1 MLQRCLRRSP
11 ASEAGS
17 SSGCRLRQHRF
28 GKDHAVSLR
37 AGVTFEQ
44 FVHRG
49 DGFLPGLIGVRFT
62 ALAEGR
68 VEAELDIRAELLAP
82 NGYLHAA
89 AVIALADTACGYG
102 CLAHLPAGAENFTTI
117 ELKSNFLGT
126 ARAGTIACAATPVH
140 LGNATQVWD
149 ALVSDRATGKK
160 IALFRCTQM
169 VLWPRNK

>member
-1 MLQRCLRRSP
+1 MTLRP
-11 ASEAGS
+11 
-17 SSGCRLRQHRF
+17 
-28 GKDHAVSLR
+28 
-37 AGVTFEQ
+37 GVTLDKFA
-44 FVHRG
+44 HRG

-62 ALAEGR
+62 ALTETG

-89 AVIALADTACGYG
+89 SVIALADTACGYG
-102 CLAHLPAGAENFTTI
+102 CLAHLPAGAENFTTV

-126 ARAGTIACAATPVH
+126 ARAGTISCAATPVH

-149 ALVSDRATGKK
+149 AVVSDRATGKK

-169 VLWPRNK
+169 VLWPRSK

>member
-1 MLQRCLRRSP
+1 M
-11 ASEAGS
+11 
-17 SSGCRLRQHRF
+17 
-28 GKDHAVSLR
+28 SLR
-37 AGVTFEQ
+37 AGITLEQ
-44 FVHRG
+44 LTNRG
-49 DGFLPGLIGVRFT
+49 AGFLPGLIGVRFT
-62 ALAEGR
+62 AITDKAID
-68 VEAELDIRAELLAP
+68 AELDIRTELLAP

-89 AVIALADTACGYG
+89 TVIALADTACGYG
-102 CLAHLPAGAENFTTI
+102 CLAHLPAGADNFTTV

-126 ARAGTIACAATPVH
+126 VRAGTIACVATPVH